1 MHGHQQMLLTEMS
14 VHITIS
20 RIKTFNLSKEGGGFC
35 LDTQTL
41 DLCKSSNFTQLFA
54 KTRNFYTLF
63 MRNF

>member
-1 MHGHQQMLLTEMS
+1 MLLTEMS
-14 VHITIS
+14 VHTTIS
-20 RIKTFNLSKEGGGFC
+20 RIQTFNLSKEGGGGFC

-41 DLCKSSNFTQLFA
+41 DLFKSSNFTQLFA